1 MFDIQ
6 IIKLA
11 SNTRN
16 YGLTKTCTHKAS
28 SKNKL
33 CGDKITVELNVDKIK
48 IKNMRYET
56 ESCVYCQASAS
67 VLSNA
72 ISSLKINKL
81 KNDFLQIEDFF
92 LTKGKKLPKK
102 FKIFKILMKKK
113 NKDRYKCI
121 MLPFYAV
128 QKALNI

>member
-6 IIKLA
+6 VIKLA

-33 CGDKITVELNVDKIK
+33 CGDKITVELNADKIK

-72 ISSLKINKL
+72 ISSIKISKL

-92 LTKGKKLPKK
+92 LTKEKKLPKK

-128 QKALNI
+128 QKALKI

>member
-128 QKALNI
+128 QKALKI

>member
-6 IIKLA
+6 VIKLA

-92 LTKGKKLPKK
+92 LTKGKNYQKNLK
-102 FKIFKILMKKK
+102 FLKF
-113 NKDRYKCI
+113 
-121 MLPFYAV
+121 
-128 QKALNI
+128 

>member
-6 IIKLA
+6 VIKLA

-16 YGLTKTCTHKAS
+16 YGLTKTFTHKAS

-33 CGDKITVELNVDKIK
+33 SGDKITVELNVDKIK